1 VTTVVVLIAVVGV
14 VSLASGPKT
23 AASKGSTTATGS
35 SSSGFETVSTASTT
49 SSVLSSTTS
58 CPPITWANVTG
69 AASISYEPVVQRI
82 VQDPSFTALTQGL
95 CYSFALN
102 YYGYSQ
108 GESLTTF
115 VFDNYNG
122 TIIYNCGW
130 FPGKVVVSQIQ
141 VNTVL
146 NGTTIEKMVSMGLTP
161 GTDLN
166 EFSCP
171 APPSASI
178 WVKSV
183 VLVPPYT
190 PAGPTIEVTLIDASA
205 PIVNLTAVLSLPGK
219 NQTFEFSGVNAASPL
234 LAGRSSSQSE
244 TIVGPVSVNTTSTY
258 PMTIAGAFQNGT
270 KFSYSVWDGYPLRV
284 EVQSGVPVESTPLE
298 LRVNLNATVIK
309 SGDAITAT
317 ISIFNPL
324 GVNVS
329 VSPDYQSSF
338 PIFSWNA
345 HDFLC
350 GGLAAANPTWS
361 LAGYALFQGHY
372 TAANLSSAGSPLNLN
387 PPLVIECPGEVNP
400 GTVTFLPNSSTAVAY
415 FPPNPNVIGYPPIV
429 IQQAVM
435 NASTETYVYKSGYYG
450 GGPDSLF
457 GYWVGPPGG
466 VFGGGQNATVSSPYF
481 HYFPPGQYTLVV
493 EDMWGQ
499 VSYCY
504 FQVTSS

>member
-1 VTTVVVLIAVVGV
+1 MVAFVTVIVVVTAMVGV
-14 VSLASGPKT
+14 VSLASGPRT
-23 AASKGSTTATGS
+23 TASKSSTTATGS
-35 SSSGFETVSTASTT
+35 SSTGLETMSTLSTTGSSGVAASSTASTT
-49 SSVLSSTTS
+49 SSALSSTTS

-69 AASISYEPVVQRI
+69 AASVSYEPVVQQI
-82 VQDPSFTALTQGL
+82 VQDPSFTALAQGL
-95 CYSFALN
+95 CYSFAIN

-115 VFDNYNG
+115 VFDQYNG

-161 GTDLN
+161 GADLN

-171 APPSASI
+171 APPSPPV

-190 PAGPTIEVTLIDASA
+190 PAGPTIEVTLMDASS

-219 NQTFEFSGVNAASPL
+219 NQTFGFSGVNAASPL
-234 LAGRSSSQSE
+234 LAGQSSSQSE

-284 EVQSGVPVESTPLE
+284 EVQSGPPAGPTPLE

-317 ISIFNPL
+317 VSIFNPL
-324 GVNVS
+324 G
-329 VSPDYQSSF
+329 DER
-338 PIFSWNA
+338 
-345 HDFLC
+345 L
-350 GGLAAANPTWS
+350 
-361 LAGYALFQGHY
+361 
-372 TAANLSSAGSPLNLN
+372 
-387 PPLVIECPGEVNP
+387 
-400 GTVTFLPNSSTAVAY
+400 
-415 FPPNPNVIGYPPIV
+415 
-429 IQQAVM
+429 
-435 NASTETYVYKSGYYG
+435 
-450 GGPDSLF
+450 
-457 GYWVGPPGG
+457 G
-466 VFGGGQNATVSSPYF
+466 VP
-481 HYFPPGQYTLVV
+481 
-493 EDMWGQ
+493 
-499 VSYCY
+499 
-504 FQVTSS
+504 